1 MGSGK
6 IYINAAEIVSNTFE
20 IEWPPKSGILES
32 FPEIDK
38 AQWFTVNEALEK
50 INEAMRELILQ
61 LQGKVGT

>member
-20 IEWPPKSGILES
+20 IEWPQKSGILES